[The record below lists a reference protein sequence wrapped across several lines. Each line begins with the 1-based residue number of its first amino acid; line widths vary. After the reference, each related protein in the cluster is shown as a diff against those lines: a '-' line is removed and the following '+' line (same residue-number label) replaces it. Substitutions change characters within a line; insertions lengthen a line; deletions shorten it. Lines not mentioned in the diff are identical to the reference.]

1 MKYKKWLVILSVLLV
16 IPLFADYTG
25 HTDFLDTAISV
36 NADTEK
42 TIGDG
47 IADHRIAVRDREVIG
62 LTCIFTP
69 AGTSTSTVDFYF
81 QVSYDGGTTWAALD
95 DGALFEI
102 QTDVPAI
109 TGSIVR
115 VYGPVNVRGASH
127 IRWSK
132 VDNNDAVN
140 ALTLVNVI
148 LSY

>member
-1 MKYKKWLVILSVLLV
+1 MKHKKWIIILAILVV
-16 IPLFADYTG
+16 PLFAD
-25 HTDFLDTAISV
+25 HTFDDTFLDTAISL
-36 NADTEK
+36 NADSEK

-47 IADHRIAVRDREVIG
+47 IADHSIPLAHARIAGI
-62 LTCIFTP
+62 TCIFTP
-69 AGTSTSTVDFYF
+69 AGGSASTVDFYF
-81 QVSYDGGTTWAALD
+81 EVSYDGGTSWASLSD
-95 DGALFEI
+95 SALFEI
-102 QTDVPAI
+102 ATNTPAI

-115 VYGPVNVRGASH
+115 VYGPVNVQGASH